1 MNRSYC
7 IALKGGLDLPL
18 EHLVLRV
25 VYDIAHT
32 DYVQILGILV
42 GR

>member
-18 EHLVLRV
+18 EYLVLRV

-32 DYVQILGILV
+32 HRLCSDI
-42 GR
+42 RNTSR